1 VTQVNRKSRTMVRT
15 GTCTICGREDE
26 TRYHAVIR
34 CPKAKALRRELRKHW
49 ALPDEDHFVCTG
61 PDWLLVPL
69 LSRLDAETKAK
80 VLLFFGELGTYVMM
94 SFMEM
99 FRGQW
104 WVLLYFWSAMLNHFD
119 WQRGRARHHGGKG

>member
-1 VTQVNRKSRTMVRT
+1 MVRT

-104 WVLLYFWSAMLNHFD
+104 WVLLYFWSAMLNLFD